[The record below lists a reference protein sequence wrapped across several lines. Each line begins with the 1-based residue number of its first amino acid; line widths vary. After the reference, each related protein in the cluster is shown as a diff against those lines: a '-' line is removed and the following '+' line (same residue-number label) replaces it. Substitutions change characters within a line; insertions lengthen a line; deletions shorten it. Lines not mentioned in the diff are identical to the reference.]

1 MLQGCC
7 VYIDSCNNISLFQR
21 TQICQVVVW
30 DRPWTNQ
37 RAITSN
43 TCSSAIGM
51 PGGGAVV
58 RAPAGEGAA
67 APQDTS
73 FTVCIAFVGPSS
85 SSKVTTAFSK
95 IRERIK

>member
-1 MLQGCC
+1 
-7 VYIDSCNNISLFQR
+7 
-21 TQICQVVVW
+21 
-30 DRPWTNQ
+30 
-37 RAITSN
+37 
-43 TCSSAIGM
+43 M
-51 PGGGAVV
+51 PGGGGAVV